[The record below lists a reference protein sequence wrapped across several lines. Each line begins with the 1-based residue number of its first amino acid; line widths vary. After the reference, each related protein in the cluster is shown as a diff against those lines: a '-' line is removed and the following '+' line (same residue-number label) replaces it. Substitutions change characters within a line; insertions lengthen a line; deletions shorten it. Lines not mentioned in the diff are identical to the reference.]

1 MSLNL
6 FLKRFCFKYILSLS
20 LCLALPLSPSLPLPL
35 SPPQVTKLILVF
47 HRAEETAF
55 SVREKELFVQFCCAY
70 AEDLV
75 PFLNRCLQV
84 LFPPAQLALILG
96 KYHGEGFKIYF
107 PVLSAKTI
115 QKN

>member
-1 MSLNL
+1 MLASVCRLLMSLNL
-6 FLKRFCFKYILSLS
+6 TLKSFCFKYILSLS
-20 LCLALPLSPSLPLPL
+20 LSSSLPL
-35 SPPQVTKLILVF
+35 QVTKLILVF

-55 SVREKELFVQFCCAY
+55 STREKELFVQFCCAY

-96 KYHGEGFKIYF
+96 KYSRGGF
-107 PVLSAKTI
+107 
-115 QKN
+115 